1 MKVLLLIML
10 MFVSGC
16 TLAQVK
22 VEVVSERTALEN
34 QVLGTYNSLDSEMLL
49 LASVRSVDSEG
60 SIQKPPRQS
69 QEHKDAMT
77 AIQVQSFHAD
87 DVQAFKQLRWVGENN
102 EGLLTAFQMSKENA
116 PENLKDFAARYTS
129 EEFNAVI
136 SQVNQS
142 REIIMLRVIE
152 MNENLKESDMPEI
165 RRIFGKLNAENALN
179 GEKIQSENGTWT
191 IKE

>member
-1 MKVLLLIML
+1 MKVLLLIIL
-10 MFVSGC
+10 IFLTGC

-34 QVLGTYNSLDSEMLL
+34 QVLGTYNSLDREMLL

-60 SIQKPPRQS
+60 SIQKPPRRS

-87 DVQAFKQLRWVGENN
+87 DVQTFKQLGWAGENN

-129 EEFNAVI
+129 EEFDAVI

-142 REIIMLRVIE
+142 REIIMRRVIE
-152 MNENLKESDMPEI
+152 MNENLRETDLPEI
-165 RRIFGKLNAENALN
+165 RRIFGKLNAENALH
-179 GEKIQSENGTWT
+179 GEKIQTENGAWI